1 MTPALLTRRE
11 GLRAAVTAAVGA
23 VTPAGTGDPP
33 ASPADL
39 VDCHVHIALSKVP
52 GQRPVPV
59 PLAPFDPAKDPDG
72 PARLARLIQDAASAA
87 GVADALCLPVTDVSD
102 ADPLGVTAVEG
113 QAELVRGVKLHPVGM
128 LHPERF
134 DRNHLKRV
142 EAELERGRV
151 KALKAYL
158 GYFHYYPTEPAF
170 RPYYRLA
177 AKYRVPVVFHTGD
190 TWSRTAKLRY
200 AHPLNVEEV
209 AVDFPDTKFVL
220 AHFGTPWVMDA
231 AAVLFK
237 NENVWADLSALVVG
251 DAALFARWEADG
263 GLGREVER
271 IKAGVEY
278 VGDPGKFLYGSDWP
292 LVPMPTYR
300 DFVKKLFAAKDHPA
314 VFRENARKLF
324 RL

>member
-1 MTPALLTRRE
+1 MGPSRRE
-11 GLRAAVTAAVGA
+11 LLLAVGGVAVTAVGSA
-23 VTPAGTGDPP
+23 PP
-33 ASPADL
+33 APPADL

-59 PLAPFDPAKDPDG
+59 PLAPFDRDKDPDG
-72 PARLARLIQDAASAA
+72 PARLAKLVQDAATAA
-87 GVADALCLPVTDVSD
+87 GVADALCMPVTDVSD
-102 ADPLGVTAVEG
+102 DDPLGVAAVEE
-113 QAELVRGVKLHPVGM
+113 QAKSVRGVKLHPVGM

-158 GYFHYYPTEPAF
+158 GYFHHYPTEPAF

-177 AKYRVPVVFHTGD
+177 AKHKVPVVFHTGD
-190 TWSRTAKLRY
+190 TWSRTAKLKY

-209 AVDFPDTKFVL
+209 AVDFPDTRFVL

-237 NENVWADLSALVVG
+237 NENVWADLSAMVVG
-251 DAALFARWEADG
+251 DADLFARWEKDG

-300 DFVKKLFAAKDHPA
+300 DFVRKLFPAKDHPA
-314 VFRENARKLF
+314 VFRENARTLF